1 MKILLC
7 DYHISNNGEHE
18 KAYLKQY
25 LPEAEFEA
33 YEYTTE
39 DELRKK
45 AADADVIM
53 TCFLKIGREVIE
65 NAASLKMISV
75 DATGYGNI
83 DMDACKEKGV
93 LVATLGE
100 YCTQEVAD
108 HAMALI
114 LALEKNL
121 KAYDKGVVEKGDYS
135 FRSLPCRK
143 RLSEQTLAIVGYGR
157 IGKAVA
163 LRAKAFGFSV
173 IAVTRHP
180 ELIGTQDGVVR
191 YVSLEEAL
199 ETADVIS
206 NHMNQ
211 NKENDNYFDLDKFVK
226 MKQQPLFINVS
237 RGAGVDETALV
248 YALQNQ
254 WIAGAGLDVLKDT
267 NPDRETVAALAG
279 ENVILTPHSAFYSKE
294 VMEFLDTAALS
305 NVVSFCLGQREKITN
320 IASLS

>member
-1 MKILLC
+1 MKVLLC
-7 DYHISNNGEHE
+7 DYHISNNGENE
-18 KAYLKQY
+18 KAYLKKY

-33 YEYTTE
+33 YEYV
-39 DELRKK
+39 DEAGLAEK

-65 NAASLKMISV
+65 GATRLKMISV

-83 DMDACKEKGV
+83 DIDACRERGV
-93 LVATLGE
+93 LVATLGD

-121 KAYDKGVVEKGDYS
+121 KAYDRGAVQKGEYS
-135 FRSLPCRK
+135 FKSLPCRS
-143 RLSEQTLAIVGYGR
+143 RLSEQILAVVGYGR

-163 LRAKAFGFSV
+163 VRAKAFGFKV
-173 IAVTRHP
+173 AAVTRHP
-180 ELIGTQDGVVR
+180 ELIGSSDGVVQ

-211 NKENDNYFDLDKFVK
+211 NEENDNYFNLEKFQK
-226 MKQQPLFINVS
+226 MKKHPIFINVS
-237 RGAGVDETALV
+237 RGASVDEAALV
-248 YALQNQ
+248 HALQNEL
-254 WIAGAGLDVLKDT
+254 IAGAGLDVLQET
-267 NPDRETVAALAG
+267 NPDRETIAALEG
-279 ENVILTPHSAFYSKE
+279 DNVILTPHSAFYSKE
-294 VMEFLDTAALS
+294 VMEFLDTAAVS
-305 NVVSFCLGQREKITN
+305 NVVAFCLGQKEKITN
-320 IASLS
+320 IVSMA